1 MLSPPAEESH
11 VRDPDW
17 EARKAMNQVSIC
29 IYIYIHTYIYVY
41 VCVCVFVCVCVCV
54 YYM

>member
-17 EARKAMNQVSIC
+17 EARKAMNQVSRC
-29 IYIYIHTYIYVY
+29 IYTTYIYYIRHAFFFDSILFLHVS
-41 VCVCVFVCVCVCV
+41 
-54 YYM
+54 